1 MDIEDLNKDNRDQL
15 NSTIKEK
22 LLGNLQWSMLFFIFN
37 RMGAR
42 NSSTDFPKEFF
53 KGWKKFAAQNLIK
66 KDLQTI
72 NDVLNSPKNIFHS
85 LLQNKHEII
94 ESTEIYQEKYNQI
107 MKEIESFYFKSI
119 RTQSEE
125 GEE

>member
-1 MDIEDLNKDNRDQL
+1 MDIEDLNKENRDQL

-37 RMGAR
+37 RMGSR
-42 NSSTDFPKEFF
+42 NGATDFPKEFF
-53 KGWKKFAAQNLIK
+53 KGWKKFAAQNVIK

-85 LLQNKHEII
+85 LLQNKHETI

-107 MKEIESFYFKSI
+107 MKEIETFYFKSI
-119 RTQSEE
+119 KSQSEE
-125 GEE
+125 DEE